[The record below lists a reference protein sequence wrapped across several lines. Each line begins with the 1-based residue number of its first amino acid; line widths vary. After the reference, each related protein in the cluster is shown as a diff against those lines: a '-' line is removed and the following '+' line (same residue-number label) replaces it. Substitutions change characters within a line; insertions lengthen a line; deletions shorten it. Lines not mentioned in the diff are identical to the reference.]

1 MIYDTMAI
9 MIDEAV
15 DYDWF
20 EWRLM
25 LDLFS
30 LP

>member
-1 MIYDTMAI
+1 MIYDTMPI

-15 DYDWF
+15 DYDLF
-20 EWRLM
+20 EEWLM